1 MLIKIM
7 RNIKQKHTTFL
18 KKKIP
23 NKSYKINNSWHCKL
37 TSYIEQF
44 KYSIY
49 KSNIKILNINSIKH
63 KIIKNCGEYIIVLN
77 IFITWIYND
86 TKHFILWDIKYS
98 NMSQKDDE
106 LLKLTSYVEIS
117 KYREKTLKSI
127 GNNVKI
133 PTNIAKDSGIRTN
146 HISKV
151 LSELKNKEIVECI
164 NEEARKG
171 RLYRLT
177 DTGKEVLESINE
189 KEEEDN
195 EN

>member
-1 MLIKIM
+1 
-7 RNIKQKHTTFL
+7 
-18 KKKIP
+18 
-23 NKSYKINNSWHCKL
+23 
-37 TSYIEQF
+37 
-44 KYSIY
+44 
-49 KSNIKILNINSIKH
+49 
-63 KIIKNCGEYIIVLN
+63 
-77 IFITWIYND
+77 
-86 TKHFILWDIKYS
+86 
-98 NMSQKDDE
+98 MSQKDDE
-106 LLKLTSYVEIS
+106 LLKLISYVEIS

-133 PTNIAKDSGIRTN
+133 PTNIAKDSDIRTN

-151 LSELKNKEIVECI
+151 LSELKSKEIVECI

-189 KEEEDN
+189 KEK

>member
-1 MLIKIM
+1 
-7 RNIKQKHTTFL
+7 
-18 KKKIP
+18 
-23 NKSYKINNSWHCKL
+23 
-37 TSYIEQF
+37 
-44 KYSIY
+44 
-49 KSNIKILNINSIKH
+49 
-63 KIIKNCGEYIIVLN
+63 
-77 IFITWIYND
+77 
-86 TKHFILWDIKYS
+86 
-98 NMSQKDDE
+98 MSQKDDE

-133 PTNIAKDSGIRTN
+133 PINIAKDSGIRTN

-151 LSELKNKEIVECI
+151 LNELKSKEIVECI

-189 KEEEDN
+189 KEEEN
-195 EN
+195 